1 MTETQ
6 TPRLTR
12 RRPRAFPEWKQ
23 LRAWGKLPDRE
34 AQVPGYLFRVARE
47 QAKMTQQELAD
58 KLGITQQAVA
68 RAERWSSNPTFDLIR
83 RWARACNRRLEIR
96 IVDGAP

>member
-12 RRPRAFPEWKQ
+12 RRPRAFLEWKQ

-34 AQVPGYLFRVARE
+34 AQVPGYLLRVARE
-47 QAKMTQQELAD
+47 QAKMTQQELAVE
-58 KLGITQQAVA
+58 LGITQQAVA
-68 RAERWSSNPTFDLIR
+68 RAERWTSNPTFDLMR

-96 IVDGAP
+96 IADDAP